1 MNFVAID
8 FETANESRD
17 SACAIGLTEVRDGVI
32 LEPVY
37 HLIRPPELRFT
48 HWTTRCHGLTSKD
61 VIDAPSLGELW
72 PELSPLIENRF
83 LVAHN
88 AAFDLSVLRHSLHSA
103 LIPAPSVS
111 YLCSLQLARMAWPQL
126 ASHSLSFLAT
136 VHGVDLQH
144 HHAGSDSRAAAE
156 ILLRIKEATDADSLL
171 SLSEAFGVSIGEVYS
186 NHDWAP
192 SSSPG
197 LGRDNRAIEVTLPA
211 GYDVSG
217 HPFNDKTIVFTGA
230 LTMFSRNEAHR
241 VVELFGGTPSN
252 SVSKRTNYLVAGAQ
266 DLSRLAAGTAE
277 STKLRKARELREQG
291 AEIQII
297 ADTDFMELVF
307 APSNATREAG
317 KDE

>member
-1 MNFVAID
+1 M
-8 FETANESRD
+8 S
-17 SACAIGLTEVRDGVI
+17 
-32 LEPVY
+32 
-37 HLIRPPELRFT
+37 
-48 HWTTRCHGLTSKD
+48 W
-61 VIDAPSLGELW
+61 
-72 PELSPLIENRF
+72 
-83 LVAHN
+83 
-88 AAFDLSVLRHSLHSA
+88 
-103 LIPAPSVS
+103 
-111 YLCSLQLARMAWPQL
+111 LCSLQLARMAWPQL

-156 ILLRIKEATDADSLL
+156 ILLRIKEATGADSLL

-217 HPFNDKTIVFTGA
+217 QPFNDKTIVFTGA

-241 VVELFGGTPSN
+241 VIELFGGNPSN
-252 SVSKRTNYLVAGAQ
+252 SVSKSTDYLVAGAQ
-266 DLSRLAAGTAE
+266 DRSRLAAGTAE
-277 STKLRKARELREQG
+277 STKLRKARELREHG

-307 APSNATREAG
+307 APDKATPRERRVKMRHAFDLTQRSRGIEAG
-317 KDE
+317 LIPARAGGWRSGPLSVAARTRSRLRTRMEPHDRFWK